1 MPPIDPTT
9 VRDVVRERYGAVA
22 RKQGSGCCSP
32 GCCSPGADANDV
44 SQALGYEADALA
56 GVPDSADMGLGC
68 GNPQAIA
75 GLAPGETVVDLGC
88 GGGLDVFLAAKAVG
102 PTGRAIGVDM
112 TPDMLTLARRNAAQA
127 GLLNVEF
134 RLGEI
139 EALPLPDASADVIMS
154 NCVINLSADKPA
166 VYGEAFRVLEPGGRL
181 AISDVVA
188 LQPLP
193 EAIQQD
199 LALLAGCVAGAA
211 QVDEIEAILTG
222 LGFEQVKVDVNPASR
237 DFITQWAPGRGIEDY
252 VASASITAV
261 RPG

>member
-1 MPPIDPTT
+1 MSPIDPNT

-22 RKQGSGCCSP
+22 REKGSSCCSP
-32 GCCSPGADANDV
+32 GCCSPGADASEQ
-44 SQALGYEADALA
+44 SQALGYDADVLA
-56 GVPDSADMGLGC
+56 GVPDGADMGLGC

-75 GLAPGETVVDLGC
+75 ELSTGETVVDLGC
-88 GGGLDVFLAAKAVG
+88 GGGLDVFLAATAVG
-102 PTGRAIGVDM
+102 PSGRAIGVDM
-112 TPDMLTLARRNAAQA
+112 TPDMLALARRNAAQA

-139 EALPLPDASADVIMS
+139 EALPLPDATADVIMS

-166 VYGEAFRVLEPGGRL
+166 VYAEAFRVLAPGGRL

-193 EAIQQD
+193 EAIHQD

-211 QVDEIEAILTG
+211 QVDEIEAILSG
-222 LGFEQVKVDVNPASR
+222 LGFEQVEVELNPASR
-237 DFITQWAPGRGIEDY
+237 GFIAQWAPGRGIEDY
-252 VASASITAV
+252 VAAASITAV
-261 RPG
+261 KPA